1 LFTRAL
7 LVNYI
12 LKINLKFGQIS
23 AYLRLFGLRIVL
35 MGLVTSVW
43 YIGAI
48 VNNALKNISRQEF
61 TDDFVVH
68 FLLIL

>member
-1 LFTRAL
+1 M
-7 LVNYI
+7 NYI
-12 LKINLKFGQIS
+12 FKINLKFGQIS

-61 TDDFVVH
+61 TDVIIVH
-68 FLLIL
+68 FLYC

>member
-1 LFTRAL
+1 M
-7 LVNYI
+7 NYI

-61 TDDFVVH
+61 TDVFVVH